1 MNDAMLHS
9 EITDSIL
16 GAAFEVSNELGSG
29 FLESIYRKS
38 LAILLAE
45 KGHTVEEEKQL
56 EEKQLEVLFRGQPVG
71 TYYADLVV
79 DEKVLIELKATA
91 GLLPQHKAQ
100 TIHYLKATGIKVAL
114 LINFGKPRLDYVR
127 IYPSGK
133 TP

>member
-1 MNDAMLHS
+1 MLHS

-56 EEKQLEVLFRGQPVG
+56 EVLFRGQPVG

-91 GLLPQHKAQ
+91 GLLPQNKAQ
-100 TIHYLKATGIKVAL
+100 TIRYLKATGIKVAL

>member
-45 KGHTVEEEKQL
+45 KGHTVE